1 MAKQKGF
8 GISLGDLL
16 VAAMGGDAKNVKQL
30 AESKPAAKLGSNAQS
45 ANVQAPQPPPQASRQ
60 SSRSSSGG
68 NKPTSARTITSPNNL
83 IYNAGKRSPE
93 EVRAEFNASH
103 SSFNK
108 RKGILEGVMFHLNR
122 MSEIRNPDA
131 ATRQRLVDFQD
142 LKREFESQL
151 KEIKASVPG
160 QIAPV
165 PQRSIPEGGA
175 KSHPQSQ
182 SLEKKRVAL
191 FGRKDQFDS
200 ASNSANPCDVII
212 GLDFGTACTK
222 VVVRTPDHFGNAC
235 FLVPFGTFG
244 HPTNEHL
251 LPTHLTLSNNHYTL
265 STAGEAA
272 DYSDLKMRLIES
284 LSSFGEDEA
293 IDNAIAYLALVFRYV
308 RTWFMQEKC
317 GTYGEFQ
324 LIWQIN
330 VGIPSASA
338 ECDDLCRLYQ
348 KTVYTAWR
356 FSLYDGEITYPGLL
370 KVRELMHS
378 EDSADFQELITVF
391 PEVAA
396 EVTGYTQSDLRQEG
410 LHLLIDIGAG
420 TLDVCGFNVHR
431 SNGDNLLPLFSTSVE
446 RQGVC
451 VLHET
456 RRNTMEACLKSTFSQ
471 IMPEPATPLTGDN
484 SSYIPERKQCE
495 KALDS
500 AETEF
505 FRSCAAQVY
514 GVVRQLRTSMDP
526 RSDRWN
532 SYLPVFLCGGGST
545 MPQYQAIAEGLSSWL
560 RSNVGNCQAK
570 LLELPYPAQLQG
582 NIKSNEY
589 HRFAVAC
596 GLSYRSFDIDKVIIK
611 LKPVHPPAREGVER
625 PWYER
630 GPDYLHDDY

>member
-8 GISLGDLL
+8 GNSLGDLL

-30 AESKPAAKLGSNAQS
+30 AESKPAAKTGSNAQS
-45 ANVQAPQPPPQASRQ
+45 ANVQAPQPPPQASHQ

-68 NKPTSARTITSPNNL
+68 NKPASARTITSPNKL

-108 RKGILEGVMFHLNR
+108 RKGILEGVTFHLNR
-122 MSEIRNPDA
+122 MSETRNPDV

-142 LKREFESQL
+142 LKREFERQL
-151 KEIKASVPG
+151 KEMKASVSG
-160 QIAPV
+160 QIAPA
-165 PQRSIPEGGA
+165 PQRSIPERGA
-175 KSHPQSQ
+175 KSHPQSPP
-182 SLEKKRVAL
+182 LEKKRVAL
-191 FGRKDQFDS
+191 FGSKDQFDS
-200 ASNSANPCDVII
+200 AANSTDQCDVII

-251 LPTHLTLSNNHYTL
+251 LPTHLTLSNNHYAL
-265 STAGEAA
+265 PVSGAAA

-284 LSSFGEDEA
+284 LSSLGEDEA

-308 RTWFMQEKC
+308 RTWFLQEKRD
-317 GTYGEFQ
+317 TYGEFQ

-338 ECDDLCRLYQ
+338 ECDDLCLLYQ

-356 FSLYDGEITYPGLL
+356 FSLYDGDITYPGLL
-370 KVRELMHS
+370 KIREMLHS
-378 EDSADFQELITVF
+378 EDSAEFQELITVF

-396 EVTGYTQSDLRQEG
+396 EVAGYTQSDLRQEG

-420 TLDVCGFNVHR
+420 TLDVCGFNVYR

-451 VLHET
+451 MLHET
-456 RRNTMEACLKSTFSQ
+456 RRNTMEACLKNTFSQ

-495 KALDS
+495 KALDV
-500 AETEF
+500 AETGF

-514 GVVRQLRTSMDP
+514 GVVRQLRISMDP

-545 MPQYQAIAEGLSSWL
+545 MPRYQAIVKDLSDWL
-560 RSNVGNCQAK
+560 RSNVGNCQAR

-582 NIKSNEY
+582 NIKANEY

-596 GLSYRSFDIDKVIIK
+596 GLSYRSFDIDQVITNV
-611 LKPVHPPAREGVER
+611 KPVQTPTKEGVER

-630 GPDYLHDDY
+630 GPDYLHDDD